1 MNELIQPIVKPLE
14 NLFAKAPVLPAGGRE
29 FLVTIAPWFSL
40 IFGVLSVVGSLSAFG
55 LGAMYSPVFAAAGTS
70 PIFLMIIGVVGL
82 VQGVLMILAFPSLR
96 KKLIKG
102 WNLLFLSEIL
112 SLASS
117 VVSLNVVSIV
127 WAVVITLIFF
137 YLLFQ
142 IKSSYR

>member
-29 FLVTIAPWFSL
+29 FLVTVAPWFSL

-55 LGAMYSPVFAAAGTS
+55 LGAMYSPVIAAGIS
-70 PIFLMIIGVVGL
+70 PVFLMIIGVVGL
-82 VQGVLMILAFPSLR
+82 VQGLLMILAFPSLR
-96 KKLIKG
+96 KKQIKG

-142 IKSSYR
+142 IKPSYR